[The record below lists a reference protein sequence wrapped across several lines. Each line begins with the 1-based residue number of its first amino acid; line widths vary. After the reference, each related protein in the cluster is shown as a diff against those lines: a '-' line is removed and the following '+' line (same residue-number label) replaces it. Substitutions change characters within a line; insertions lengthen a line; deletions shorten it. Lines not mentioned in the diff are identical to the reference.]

1 MYILN
6 VYLNRDIH
14 CRTSY
19 IHCGTSY
26 NAVQCIYPMQ
36 YNVYT
41 HCSTM
46 YIPNVYEVQ
55 CTPMYIHNVTQCIYS
70 MYIGFNAVQCI
81 YPCSTMYIPNVYE
94 VQCTPMYIHNVT
106 QCIYSM
112 YIGFNAV
119 QCISTAVQCI
129 CIQVAYIHCGTSSY
143 TLCNMIEHLW
153 NVLQCIYPMLPNV
166 YVSYMHVPQCI
177 FMSSNVYTCVPMY
190 MRVSQ
195 CICAIYIG

>member
-1 MYILN
+1 
-6 VYLNRDIH
+6 
-14 CRTSY
+14 
-19 IHCGTSY
+19 
-26 NAVQCIYPMQ
+26 
-36 YNVYT
+36 
-41 HCSTM
+41 M

-55 CTPMYIHNVTQCIYS
+55 CTPMYIHNVTQYIYS

-94 VQCTPMYIHNVT
+94 VQCTSMYIHNVT

-119 QCISTAVQCI
+119 QCISNAVQCI

-166 YVSYMHVPQCI
+166 YVSYHCNTMYIHACPPMYIYVIKCI
-177 FMSSNVYTCVPMY
+177 YVCPNVYARVPMY
-190 MRVSQ
+190 MRYIHWVTTLCTLGNKTHMHHNVYTVTQ
-195 CICAIYIG
+195 CI